1 MATALSGLSLAKD
14 VARELG
20 MLMPRTVAGLQE
32 STGWAPFSPRGAR
45 QFGEAMLDELVLSGF
60 SLLGGSSA
68 RCGRWTGVPRRPRSS
83 PRWGSTG
90 RTRTR
95 NRCGQTSIHK
105 RSIAG
110 LAYERMVFEHDPAL
124 PATLEADGLGGPARA
139 VVHLCRHPGGPRPW
153 LVWVHG
159 AGQGGTED
167 LLLSRIGRIHHKL
180 GFNVAM
186 PVQPGHGCRRRQWPA
201 YPDMDPLGNVA
212 GMMRVVSEV
221 RAVVRWV
228 QPQATAVVV
237 AGISMGSPVAAL
249 VSHLEKQI
257 DAVAL
262 YTPILGLNAMIARHL
277 QRWGSS
283 RNEFRELLESPV
295 VTRLTS
301 VIDPLAVVPTPP
313 PERRLIVGAWH
324 DRMAMREPANALQER
339 WGGQLYWY
347 DGSHV
352 GHIFSRRG
360 PAHHRPI
367 SARRGRAER
376 GRRGVRLMAATW
388 TARTVVELYNLVV
401 WNERN
406 IDLADELLAD
416 TVIRHEVGGARTLTH
431 AEAVQRVADM
441 WRMADSLRFDLNVV
455 IEGDD
460 GEHVA
465 IVYDS
470 TITTKDGAETNIAS
484 IEVFR
489 VVGGKITE
497 VWNCGYQQ
505 GVWN

>member
-1 MATALSGLSLAKD
+1 MAKAFGGLSLAKD

-20 MLMPRTVAGLQE
+20 MLMPRTVTGLHE
-32 STGWAPFSPRGAR
+32 STGWAPLSARGAR

-60 SLLGGSSA
+60 SLLGGSA
-68 RCGRWTGVPRRPRSS
+68 AAMRPLDACTAAAEELSS
-83 PRWGSTG
+83 LGIERAHAEPKPLRA
-90 RTRTR
+90 
-95 NRCGQTSIHK
+95 TSIRK
-105 RSIAG
+105 RGVAG
-110 LAYERMVFEHDPAL
+110 LAYERMTFEHDPGL

-139 VVHLCRHPGGPRPW
+139 VVHLCRHHDGPRPW

-180 GFNVAM
+180 GFNVAL
-186 PVQPGHGCRRRQWPA
+186 PVQPGHGCRRREWPA

-228 QPQATAVVV
+228 RPQATAIVV

-277 QRWGSS
+277 KRRGAS
-283 RNEFRELLESPV
+283 RQGFRELLESPV
-295 VTRLTS
+295 VTQLTS
-301 VIDPLAVVPTPP
+301 VIDPLAATPSPP

-324 DRMAMREPANALQER
+324 DRMAMREPADALQER

-352 GHIFSRRG
+352 GHIFSRRVQRITDRFLRDL
-360 PAHHRPI
+360 A
-367 SARRGRAER
+367 
-376 GRRGVRLMAATW
+376 
-388 TARTVVELYNLVV
+388 ARTPDDVVP
-401 WNERN
+401 
-406 IDLADELLAD
+406 D
-416 TVIRHEVGGARTLTH
+416 
-431 AEAVQRVADM
+431 
-441 WRMADSLRFDLNVV
+441 
-455 IEGDD
+455 
-460 GEHVA
+460 
-465 IVYDS
+465 
-470 TITTKDGAETNIAS
+470 
-484 IEVFR
+484 
-489 VVGGKITE
+489 
-497 VWNCGYQQ
+497 
-505 GVWN
+505 

>member
-1 MATALSGLSLAKD
+1 MAKALSGLSLAKD

-32 STGWAPFSPRGAR
+32 STGWAPLSPRGAR

-60 SLLGGSSA
+60 SLLGGGPAPMRPLDACTAAAEELSTLGIDRAHADPKPLQASSI
-68 RCGRWTGVPRRPRSS
+68 R
-83 PRWGSTG
+83 
-90 RTRTR
+90 
-95 NRCGQTSIHK
+95 Q

-110 LAYERMVFEHDPAL
+110 LAYERMAFEHDPGL

-139 VVHLCRHPGGPRPW
+139 VVHLCRHHDGPRPW

-180 GFNVAM
+180 GYNVAL
-186 PVQPGHGCRRRQWPA
+186 PVQPGHGCRRRQWPV

-228 QPQATAVVV
+228 RPQASTVVV
-237 AGISMGSPVAAL
+237 AGISMGTPVAAL

-277 QRWGSS
+277 QRWGPS
-283 RNEFRELLESPV
+283 REGFRELLESPT
-295 VTRLTS
+295 VTQLTS
-301 VIDPLAVVPTPP
+301 VIDPLAAIPSPP
-313 PERRLIVGAWH
+313 PDRRLIVGAWH

-352 GHIFSRRG
+352 GHIFSRR
-360 PAHHRPI
+360 
-367 SARRGRAER
+367 
-376 GRRGVRLMAATW
+376 
-388 TARTVVELYNLVV
+388 
-401 WNERN
+401 
-406 IDLADELLAD
+406 
-416 TVIRHEVGGARTLTH
+416 
-431 AEAVQRVADM
+431 VQR
-441 WRMADSLRFDLNVV
+441 
-455 IEGDD
+455 
-460 GEHVA
+460 
-465 IVYDS
+465 
-470 TITTKDGAETNIAS
+470 
-484 IEVFR
+484 
-489 VVGGKITE
+489 ITE
-497 VWNCGYQQ
+497 RFLRDAAAPQADDAVPG
-505 GVWN
+505 